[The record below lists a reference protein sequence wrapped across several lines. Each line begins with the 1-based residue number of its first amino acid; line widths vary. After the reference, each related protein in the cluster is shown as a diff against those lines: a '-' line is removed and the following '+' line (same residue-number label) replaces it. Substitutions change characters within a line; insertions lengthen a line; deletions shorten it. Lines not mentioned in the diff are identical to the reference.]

1 MKLKYM
7 CLALTA
13 LCMASCSEEE
23 TIVSDAL
30 QREVRVTAGTSIGSR
45 VTLNDQGT
53 YYDALW
59 QPGDQIS
66 LFTATQSNLVYGTD
80 ANAAIATFTPVDEA
94 LECREGNTV
103 YAC

>member
-7 CLALTA
+7 WLALTA

-30 QREVRVTAGTSIGSR
+30 QREVRVTAGTSTGSR

-59 QPGDQIS
+59 QPGD
-66 LFTATQSNLVYGTD
+66 
-80 ANAAIATFTPVDEA
+80 
-94 LECREGNTV
+94 
-103 YAC
+103 